1 MGRVPAGATSIPSVC
16 LLHDYRES
24 QQFSMKLYADRL
36 GAALAGIG
44 VDAEHVRPKELLP
57 QPLRNAWLFDKI
69 DSYVGR
75 FSHYPELAAAIEA
88 DVYHIVDH
96 AQAFLIRALDPNRT
110 VVTCHDLMLLVLASG
125 RLGRADVS
133 AVALEVFRHSVRMI
147 ERAAAVVA
155 VSEQTKRDLVNL
167 LDIDPLKIDVI
178 APGMNQPF
186 VADPELRSLGHRR
199 FHLTNRPTVLQ
210 VGNSFYKNVE
220 GCLRVVKLLRDR
232 GLTVTFLRGGRRLTA
247 AQQMLAERLGVLD
260 LIREV
265 GPLRDEE
272 LPMLYNSADVLLA
285 PSLYEGFGWPPLE
298 AMACAVPVVCS
309 RAGSLGDVAAPA
321 ALTADPEDVDTLADH
336 VAAAL
341 TDQALA
347 DGLRRRGLAWVARFN
362 WTNTA
367 EQMLA
372 VYQRVQ
378 RAAGN

>member
-1 MGRVPAGATSIPSVC
+1 MGRSAAGDTSIPSVC
-16 LLHDYRES
+16 LLHNYRES

-44 VDAEHVRPKELLP
+44 VDVQHVRPAELLP
-57 QPLRNAWLFDKI
+57 RVLRKAWLFDKI

-75 FSHYPELAAAIEA
+75 FSHYPELATAVRG

-96 AQAFLIRALDPNRT
+96 GQAFLVQALDPRRT
-110 VVTCHDLMLLVLASG
+110 VITCHDLMLLVLASG

-147 ERAAAVVA
+147 RRAAAVVA

-167 LDIDPLKIDVI
+167 LDIDPAKIDVI
-178 APGMNQPF
+178 PSGMNQPF
-186 VADPELRSLGHRR
+186 ARDPTLRIQGRRR
-199 FHLTNRPTVLQ
+199 FRLPARPTVLQ

-220 GCLRVVKLLRDR
+220 GCLRVVRLLRQR
-232 GLTVTFLRGGRRLTA
+232 GLTVTFLRGGRRLA
-247 AQQMLAERLGVLD
+247 PEQVALADRLGVLD
-260 LIREV
+260 LV
-265 GPLRDEE
+265 CDAGPLSDEE

-341 TDQALA
+341 TDSTLA
-347 DGLRRRGLAWVARFN
+347 DDLRRRGLDWVARFD

-367 EQMLA
+367 KQMLA
-372 VYQRVQ
+372 VYRRV
-378 RAAGN
+378 AENGS